1 MIEQWKELKETIVEM
16 RDNDGTGTQQEVCK
30 FLANLMDILEKQ
42 IQESNAEQFA
52 KWVATELFDDNW
64 EYNKDA
70 FAEIACRKLAELGI
84 VRANGDEW
92 ELVELQKSEETATQ
106 NASVLKKTYE
116 KENYYD
122 ALEAAYE
129 KGYYDALVGYEEKRY
144 IDEE

>member
-1 MIEQWKELKETIVEM
+1 MIEQWKELKKTIIEM
-16 RDNDGTGTQQEVCK
+16 RDNDGTGTQQDVCK
-30 FLANLMDILEKQ
+30 FLVNLMDILEKQ
-42 IQESNAEQFA
+42 IQESKAEQFA

-92 ELVELQKSEETATQ
+92 ELVELQGSEETATQ

-116 KENYYD
+116 KEDYYD
-122 ALEAAYE
+122 ALETAYE
-129 KGYYDALVGYEEKRY
+129 KGHYDALVEVRNKEW
-144 IDEE
+144 